1 MFLKAAFFV
10 GIVYIF
16 QGPAA
21 AGASGFG
28 IGAPRLGYVWDA
40 GAGKVVPIQGIP
52 GASMAGPAFDHG
64 LGSATR
70 VWAASRYF
78 VAVSG
83 DRTLVATEPGAT
95 AREIAAASPPD
106 QVFFSPLETAAVL
119 WNEEGRFAQVV
130 VGLPGNPAA
139 ARRIVVPDW
148 AGRADLWAIS
158 DDGEVLLVWGKDAS
172 VPLLSID
179 SSGRVQT
186 LPVAGPVTAAA
197 FRPGSRDALAAAGP
211 ESGIYLLRNAG
222 AGEAPQ
228 LVAVLGD
235 VAGAPS
241 ALAFDQAGG
250 RWVAADAEGTI
261 VTIAMSGEISAP
273 LVCGCTLSGL
283 RRLNAESAFL
293 LNRPA
298 GGDLLRILD
307 LSRGAARLL
316 FIPASVTDENGRGDQ

>member
-1 MFLKAAFFV
+1 VFLKAALFV
-10 GIVYIF
+10 GILYIS
-16 QGPAA
+16 QGLA

-52 GASMAGPAFDHG
+52 GASIAGPAFDPG
-64 LGSATR
+64 LGNSTR

-78 VAVSG
+78 MAVSG
-83 DRTLVATEPGAT
+83 GKTLVATEPDAA
-95 AREIAAASPPD
+95 AREIAVPLPPD
-106 QVFFSPLETAAVL
+106 QVFFSPRETAAVL
-119 WNEEGRFAQVV
+119 WSEEGRFAQVV
-130 VGLPGNPAA
+130 AGLPGNPAA

-158 DDGEVLLVWGKDAS
+158 DDGEVLLAWGTDAA

-241 ALAFDQAGG
+241 ALAFDEAGG
-250 RWVAADAEGTI
+250 GWVAADAEGTI

-298 GGDLLRILD
+298 GGELLRILD

-316 FIPASVTDENGRGDQ
+316 FVPASVTDENGRGDQ